1 MGITFAY
8 IRIPSTPILA
18 YLRTSLKT
26 SLRKPSN
33 LKAIQKMTSLKGGV
47 RFKYEKF
54 ADINAQKKNIS
65 QRFTH

>member
-1 MGITFAY
+1 
-8 IRIPSTPILA
+8 
-18 YLRTSLKT
+18 
-26 SLRKPSN
+26 RKPSN